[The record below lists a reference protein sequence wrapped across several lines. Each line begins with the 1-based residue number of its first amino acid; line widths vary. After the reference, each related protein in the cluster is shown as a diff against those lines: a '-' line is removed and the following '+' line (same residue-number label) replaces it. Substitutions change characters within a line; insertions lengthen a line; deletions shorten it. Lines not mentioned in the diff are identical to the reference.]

1 MQFLWSDHEHEN
13 EEYFAASLTLI
24 FEESILT
31 FLKMRIG
38 TLATTW
44 TISIPLCLMNV
55 SLPFFRYSVFL
66 VYLFPQIWSPC
77 REETDTLFI
86 VKNQNKPVT
95 LPKNLIRI
103 PLVRQGTNWT
113 CGVAAFQSVLYALA
127 NEEWREDKL
136 TERLKATPEDGTDH
150 REMVAFARE
159 LGLSGSAFK

>member
-1 MQFLWSDHEHEN
+1 
-13 EEYFAASLTLI
+13 
-24 FEESILT
+24 
-31 FLKMRIG
+31 
-38 TLATTW
+38 
-44 TISIPLCLMNV
+44 
-55 SLPFFRYSVFL
+55 
-66 VYLFPQIWSPC
+66 
-77 REETDTLFI
+77 
-86 VKNQNKPVT
+86 
-95 LPKNLIRI
+95 LIRI